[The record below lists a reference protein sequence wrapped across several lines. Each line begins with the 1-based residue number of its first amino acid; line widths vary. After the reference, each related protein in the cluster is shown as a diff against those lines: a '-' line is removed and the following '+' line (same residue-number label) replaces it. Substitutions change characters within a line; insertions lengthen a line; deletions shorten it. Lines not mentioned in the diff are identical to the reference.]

1 MITYDTGFGNLKTA
15 GLESAKRIIRLRDK
29 YSMFRVNLLLLLCIF
44 VCFQVWLI
52 LQAVLLYAV
61 SNAHVCASL
70 FWTSAASRS
79 DLT

>member
-44 VCFQVWLI
+44 VCFQVWFNI
-52 LQAVLLYAV
+52 AG
-61 SNAHVCASL
+61 SSTVCCIKCTCL
-70 FWTSAASRS
+70 R
-79 DLT
+79 